1 MTPLRKKMVREL
13 ELQRKAPG
21 TISSYVRSVAELAKF
36 HGKSPDLL
44 EVEEVRDYVHYL
56 IVGKKLSV
64 STVNQMLTGI
74 KCFYGSILGREVDL
88 NVPAKPSGKLP
99 EPLSRQ
105 EIARLL
111 DAARL
116 PKHRVLMMTAYGAGL
131 RASELVRLQ
140 PVHIHSDRMLIRVNQ
155 GKGRKDRYT
164 LLSPRLLEELRE
176 YWRKVRPQTW
186 FFPHRDRAGHMPPD
200 TARKTF
206 DLLKARAGIDHGR
219 GVHSLRHSFATHLLE
234 AGENLR
240 TIQSLMG
247 HANLSTTAR
256 YLHVTRKHLGTIQ
269 SPLDLL
275 RSPQPEDTLE

>member
-44 EVEEVRDYVHYL
+44 EVEEVRDFVHYL
-56 IVGKKLSV
+56 IVGKKLSIG
-64 STVNQMLTGI
+64 TVNQTLTGI
-74 KCFYGSILGREVDL
+74 KCFYGSILGREFDL
-88 NVPAKPSGKLP
+88 KIPAKPTGKLP
-99 EPLSRQ
+99 EPMSRE

-116 PKHRVLMMTAYGAGL
+116 PKQRVLMMTAYGAGL

-176 YWRKVRPQTW
+176 YWRKVRPRTW

-206 DLLKARAGIDHGR
+206 NLLKARAGIDHGR

-234 AGENLR
+234 AGVDLR

>member
-1 MTPLRKKMVREL
+1 
-13 ELQRKAPG
+13 
-21 TISSYVRSVAELAKF
+21 
-36 HGKSPDLL
+36 
-44 EVEEVRDYVHYL
+44 
-56 IVGKKLSV
+56 
-64 STVNQMLTGI
+64 
-74 KCFYGSILGREVDL
+74 
-88 NVPAKPSGKLP
+88 
-99 EPLSRQ
+99 
-105 EIARLL
+105 
-111 DAARL
+111 
-116 PKHRVLMMTAYGAGL
+116 
-131 RASELVRLQ
+131 
-140 PVHIHSDRMLIRVNQ
+140 MLIRVNQ

-176 YWRKVRPQTW
+176 YWRKVRPGTW
-186 FFPHRDRAGHMPPD
+186 FFPHRDRADHMPPD